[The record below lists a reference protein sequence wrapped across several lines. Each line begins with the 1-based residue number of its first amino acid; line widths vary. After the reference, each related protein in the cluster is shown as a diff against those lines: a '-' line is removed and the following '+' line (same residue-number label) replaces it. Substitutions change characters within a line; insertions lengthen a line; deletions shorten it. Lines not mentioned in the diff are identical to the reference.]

1 MSSDAL
7 SPWWHAGTVYQIYPR
22 SFRDANGDGIGDLA
36 GILEKVD
43 YLHWLGVDAVWLSPI
58 YRSPQKD
65 NGYDISDYQSIDPAF
80 GTLAEVDELIAALR
94 ERGMRLIM
102 DLVVNHT
109 SDEHPWFTES
119 RSSRSSAKRD
129 WYIWRPPRHGFAAG
143 EPGAEPT
150 NWESF
155 FSRPAWSLDEA
166 TGEYYLHLF
175 APEQPDLNWENPE
188 VRDAVYR
195 MMRWW
200 LDRGVGGF
208 RMDVI
213 NLISKRYP
221 FADGPPLADTGRG
234 DGRHWY
240 LHGPRL
246 HEFLQEMHDEV
257 FAGRDA
263 GIVRIGETPDISVE
277 QARALS
283 DRGGRMLDMVFQ
295 FEHVSLDRAP
305 DDWKRA
311 TPLDRTAVYR
321 NLVDWQHGLAREG
334 WNSLYWTNHDQPRT
348 VSRFGDDSAEHW
360 ANSAKTLATLLAFMK
375 GTAFVYQGE
384 EIGMVNM
391 PFASLDDFDD
401 VAAREY
407 IRAALA
413 RGRDPQELLQ
423 NLTSTSRDNARTPM
437 QWESDPAGGFSD
449 APPWLPLNPSASWL
463 SVEAQRN
470 DPQSVLTHTRAVIA
484 ARKQRRPLAV
494 GDFRDIDSGDE
505 RLAVYERSDGVETLR
520 VIANLSS
527 EDVPV
532 SPAVMSTGS
541 AVDTLSVG
549 HASSTQLGPWAS
561 RVMAWSTPRS

>member
-1 MSSDAL
+1 MTPQRT
-7 SPWWHAGTVYQIYPR
+7 PWWQAGTIYQVYPR
-22 SFRDANGDGIGDLA
+22 SFRDSNGDGIGDLG

-43 YLHWLGVDAVWLSPI
+43 YLRWLGVDAVWLSPI

-65 NGYDISDYQSIDPAF
+65 NGYDISDYQEIDPTF
-80 GTLAEVDELIAALR
+80 GTLSQVDELIAALR

-119 RSSRSSAKRD
+119 RSSIDSPKRD
-129 WYIWRPPRHGFAAG
+129 WYIWRSPRDGFAAG

-155 FSRPAWSLDEA
+155 FSRPAWTLDEA
-166 TGEYYLHLF
+166 TGKYYLHLF

-188 VRDAVYR
+188 VRHAVYA

-213 NLISKRYP
+213 NLISKKYP
-221 FADGPPLADTGRG
+221 FGDGPPLADTGRG
-234 DGRHWY
+234 DGRAWY

-246 HEFLQEMHDEV
+246 HEFLREMHDEV

-263 GIVRIGETPDISVE
+263 GIVRVGETPDITAQ
-277 QARALS
+277 QAQRLS
-283 DRGGRMLDMVFQ
+283 DPDERMLDMVFQ

-311 TPLDRTAVYR
+311 VPMRRASVYR
-321 NLVDWQHGLAREG
+321 NLVDWQEGLADRG

-348 VSRFGDDSAEHW
+348 VSRFGDDSFEHW
-360 ANSAKTLATLLAFMK
+360 ANSAKTLATVLYLMK
-375 GTAFVYQGE
+375 GTAFVYQGD
-384 EIGMVNM
+384 EIGMINM

-401 VAAREY
+401 ISAVEY

-413 RGRDPQELLQ
+413 RGRDPEELLA
-423 NLTSTSRDNARTPM
+423 NLTRTSRDNARTPM
-437 QWESDPAGGFSD
+437 QWTAESNGGFTS
-449 APPWLPLNPSASWL
+449 ATPWMPVNPSSAWL
-463 SVEAQRN
+463 SVQKQEN
-470 DPQSVLTHTRAVIA
+470 DPVSVLHHVRASIA
-484 ARKQRRPLAV
+484 ARRDLPALADGRLV
-494 GDFRDIDSGDE
+494 AIDTGDDRIVAYDRIAGE
-505 RLAVYERSDGVETLR
+505 HRIR
-520 VIANLSS
+520 VVANLSS
-527 EDVPV
+527 ESVRDQPV
-532 SPAVMSTGS
+532 MATTGQSMSSLAVGEFS
-541 AVDTLSVG
+541 AEEI
-549 HASSTQLGPWAS
+549 GPWAS
-561 RVMAWSTPRS
+561 RVWTVE